1 MPPEFNRDLH
11 FPELPHYLRVEA
23 VCRKDIVKIFV
34 HSTIHVNKTV
44 ELPTS
49 YSYDYFRDS
58 LADVK
63 VRALGQIVRRY
74 GLKPEPLRYS

>member
-1 MPPEFNRDLH
+1 MPEFNHDLH

-23 VCRKDIVKIFV
+23 VGRNGTVKIFV

-58 LADVK
+58 LAY
-63 VRALGQIVRRY
+63 VRGKALFQIIRRY
-74 GLKPEPLRYS
+74 GLKQEPLRYS